1 MHASRLLLVSLLL
14 SAALAVFIT
23 LDGEST
29 WYEGVALVAVYAVLS
44 AAFWW
49 G

>member
-1 MHASRLLLVSLLL
+1 MFSPLLLASLLL
-14 SAALAVFIT
+14 SALIAMFIT

-29 WYEGVALVAVYAVLS
+29 WYEGVVLVSLYTLL
-44 AAFWW
+44 AASFWW